1 MKLNWTTNRKKSKW
15 VKAAVINH
23 LQNIYKLLIPQS
35 NGCRDKAVVMSFWV
49 YLKKKKG
56 GMIST
61 FIHCHRCINVGVNW
75 CIMTCVVKRYKLLI
89 RWEKGH
95 INTVHLASL
104 SNNPFFARYM
114 WSTINHMFC
123 SQRAQMISEHSSCC
137 LLCVFRQAW
146 LNCLYLCSV
155 S

>member
-1 MKLNWTTNRKKSKW
+1 M
-15 VKAAVINH
+15 AAGT
-23 LQNIYKLLIPQS
+23 KLLLCLFVLHLRIVNLCPEERS
-35 NGCRDKAVVMSFWV
+35 WNSVCNGWELSF
-49 YLKKKKG
+49 KKKKG
-56 GMIST
+56 GMIAT
-61 FIHCHRCINVGVNW
+61 FIHYHQCINVGVNW
-75 CIMTCVVKRYKLLI
+75 WIMTCVVKRFKLLI

-104 SNNPFFARYM
+104 SNNPSFARYM

-123 SQRAQMISEHSSCC
+123 SQRAQVICEHSSCC